1 MEYRRFGKTELQ
13 LPILTYGAMQVGEPK
28 DESVPAETTRRAIEA
43 GINHIETAQG
53 YGTSEERLGRI
64 LKDYNRDDLII
75 TTKIP
80 PMPTRDEMWEKIE
93 FSLKRLQMDHVENLD
108 IHGINR
114 FETLELTL
122 QKGGCMQAVREAI
135 DQGVIG
141 HIGFSTHASCEV
153 ILAALNTGEFES
165 VNLHYYTLFRRNL
178 PAIHRAMELD
188 MGILIISPSDK
199 GGKLYQPTDRL
210 VELSRP
216 FTPIELNHRWTIAHP
231 AITTLTVGCTYPNEW
246 DDHLRMADRDGP
258 LTAEEAEAVARWEAQ
273 YERLGSTYC
282 SVCGDCLPCPESINI
297 PETLR
302 LRNLSLAFDMVEFG
316 KYRYKMFENAGDWFP
331 GNRSDKCTECGD
343 CLPRC
348 PLELEIPKLLFETH
362 DLLWEGKE
370 GKRRWEE
377 TTK

>member
-1 MEYRRFGKTELQ
+1 MKYRRFGKTELK
-13 LPILTYGAMQVGEPK
+13 LPILTYGAMQVGNPE
-28 DESVPAETTRRAIEA
+28 DENVPAEVTRRAIEA
-43 GINHIETAQG
+43 GIDHIETAQG

-64 LKDYNRDDLII
+64 LKDFDRDKLTI

-80 PMPTRDEMWEKIE
+80 PQETRDEMWRKID
-93 FSLKRLQMDHVENLD
+93 FSLERLQMDHVENLD

-122 QKGGCMQAVREAI
+122 RKGGCIQAVHEAI

-141 HIGFSTHASCEV
+141 HIGFSTHAPCEV
-153 ILAALNTGEFES
+153 ILATLNTGEFES

-178 PAIHRAMELD
+178 PAIRRAAELD

-199 GGKLYQPTDRL
+199 GGKLYEPTEKL
-210 VELSRP
+210 VELSKP
-216 FTPIELNHRWTIAHP
+216 YSPIELNHRWTIAHP
-231 AITTLTVGCTYPNEW
+231 EITTLTVGCTYPEEW
-246 DDHLRMADRDGP
+246 DAHLPMADRDGP
-258 LTAEEAEAVARWEAQ
+258 LEEEEGQAIKRWEDQ
-273 YERLGSTYC
+273 YDLLGNTYC
-282 SVCGDCLPCPESINI
+282 SVCGDCLPCPEQINI

-302 LRNLSLAFDMVEFG
+302 LRNLAKAYDMEDFG

-331 GNRSDKCTECGD
+331 GSRSDKCTECGD

-348 PLELEIPKLLFETH
+348 PLDLEIPSLLFETH
-362 DLLWEGKE
+362 NLLWEGVG

-377 TTK
+377 TTP